1 MKVALI
7 TDTHFGARGDN
18 LHFNE
23 YFFDF
28 WENQFFPY
36 LEKNNIDTVIH
47 LGDVMDRRKFVSY
60 KIAKDFRER
69 FIKRFHDMNINL
81 YMITGNHDCYYKNT
95 NEVNALQ
102 NLEINKGAKVYTQ
115 TTEVEFDNLPIL
127 FIPWI
132 CDDNETDSVE
142 KIKNS
147 TSSIAMGHLEVKGF
161 EMHNGHF
168 NEHGQ
173 EKAMFKRFE
182 KVLSGHFHKK
192 SDDGQIYYLGTQYE
206 MTWSDYN
213 CPKGFHI
220 FDTNTRDLT
229 RVSNPVKIFK
239 KIIYDDKKTNYNEFD
254 ITPYDECFIK
264 LFVSQRTDADMFNDF
279 MDRLYNK
286 INVHSVDVIEDMS
299 DVNVSVRED
308 ILEQGEDTLTF
319 LGNYIDQI
327 DVKIDKQK
335 LKAFAKELYMEA
347 GE

>member
-1 MKVALI
+1 M
-7 TDTHFGARGDN
+7 
-18 LHFNE
+18 
-23 YFFDF
+23 
-28 WENQFFPY
+28 
-36 LEKNNIDTVIH
+36 
-47 LGDVMDRRKFVSY
+47 
-60 KIAKDFRER
+60 
-69 FIKRFHDMNINL
+69 
-81 YMITGNHDCYYKNT
+81 
-95 NEVNALQ
+95 
-102 NLEINKGAKVYTQ
+102 
-115 TTEVEFDNLPIL
+115 PIL

-239 KIIYDDKKTNYNEFD
+239 KIIYDDKKTNYNELD

-286 INVHSVDVIEDMS
+286 INVHSIDVIEDMS

-319 LGNYIDQI
+319 LGNYIDQVNT
-327 DVKIDKQK
+327 DLDKQK
-335 LKAFAKELYMEA
+335 LKAFAKELYSEA
-347 GE
+347 SE